1 MTLEAWHDF
10 FVAQAGA
17 SAALAGLLFV
27 ALSIN
32 IASIIKMPW
41 LPPRAAATMVLL
53 VGALL
58 EALVA
63 LWPRPPLAVFG
74 IEEIVISG
82 AVWIGIV
89 RNTIAGRNVP
99 KELTF
104 VTRMSAVL
112 SQCGSL
118 PALAGAI
125 TLTAGVE
132 AGIYGIA
139 FAMLMSIAIAFFNS
153 WVLLVEILR

>member
-1 MTLEAWHDF
+1 MTIEAWHDF

-32 IASIIKMPW
+32 IDRIIKLPW
-41 LPPRAAATMVLL
+41 LPPRAAATMLLL
-53 VGALL
+53 VGGLI

-63 LWPRPPLAVFG
+63 LLPPASPAVLG
-74 IEEIVISG
+74 IEELAVG
-82 AVWIGIV
+82 AVVWIGIV
-89 RNTIAGRNVP
+89 RQAIAGWNVP
-99 KELTF
+99 AKFVF
-104 VTRMSAVL
+104 VTRMSVVL
-112 SQCGSL
+112 AQCGSL
-118 PALAGAI
+118 PALGGAI
-125 TLTAGVE
+125 ALTFGVE

>member
-1 MTLEAWHDF
+1 MTLDAWHDF

-32 IASIIKMPW
+32 IDRIIKMPW

-53 VGALL
+53 VGALI

-63 LWPRPPLAVFG
+63 LLPHATVMVLG
-74 IEEIVISG
+74 IEELVVTG
-82 AVWIGIV
+82 VVWAGIV
-89 RNTIAGRNVP
+89 RHAIAGRNVP
-99 KELTF
+99 KGFVF
-104 VTRMSAVL
+104 VTRMSVVL
-112 SQCGSL
+112 AQCAGL
-118 PALAGAI
+118 PALGGAI
-125 TLTAGVE
+125 ALTFGVE

-139 FAMLMSIAIAFFNS
+139 FSMLMAIAIAFFNS